1 MFFGWFSAE
10 ELYSQDTW
18 SVITFSITDPAKI
31 GFSDRHRSD
40 FSFSLK
46 FEIYKTR
53 SVGAFG
59 PRLLAG
65 DPSGPWISSLV
76 PFGRSGRVTHAT
88 VIE

>member
-53 SVGAFG
+53 SLGALRAQTSSWWPFG
-59 PRLLAG
+59 PL
-65 DPSGPWISSLV
+65 D
-76 PFGRSGRVTHAT
+76 FGAQAVRPTPQ
-88 VIE
+88 